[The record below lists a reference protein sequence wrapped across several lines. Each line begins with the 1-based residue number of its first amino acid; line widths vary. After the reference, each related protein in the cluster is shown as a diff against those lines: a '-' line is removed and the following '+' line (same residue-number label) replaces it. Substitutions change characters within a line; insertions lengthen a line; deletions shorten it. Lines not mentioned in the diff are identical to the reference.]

1 MAGLLISVTN
11 ADEAE
16 LALAGGADVIDVK
29 QPRRGALGAPSPRS
43 LAAVSHVVGGRV
55 PLSVALGEL
64 SESVDRLSLLKT
76 TGLVFAKV
84 GLAQV
89 GADWR
94 EQWTSLA
101 AQYPA
106 SVHSVAVAYA
116 DHGRARSPCPR
127 DVLGMT
133 ERLECK
139 ALLIDTYV
147 KCDRGLLDFMS
158 LSELH
163 DLVGQAQESGLL
175 AVLAGSLDRVSISR
189 VLDVGPDYVA
199 VRGAACRG
207 GRQGRLDLQ
216 RVRGLAGTVHAG
228 QGSSVDRAVT
238 GSVIDLWARQQRASK
253 GLSG

>member
-11 ADEAE
+11 ADEAG

-29 QPRRGALGAPSPRS
+29 QPRRGALGAPSLRA

-84 GLAQV
+84 GLAHA
-89 GADWR
+89 GAEWC
-94 EQWTSLA
+94 EQWTSLV

-106 SVHSVAVAYA
+106 SVQPVAVAYA
-116 DHGRARSPCPR
+116 DHGTARSPCPR
-127 DVLGMT
+127 DVLGMA
-133 ERLECK
+133 ERLQCK
-139 ALLIDTYV
+139 ALLIDTYG
-147 KCDRGLLDFMS
+147 KDCGGLLDFMS
-158 LSELH
+158 VGELH
-163 DLVGQAQESGLL
+163 DLVGQAQDGGLL
-175 AVLAGSLDRVSISR
+175 AVVAGSLDRVSISR

-216 RVRGLAGTVHAG
+216 RVRGLAGTLHAARALEA
-228 QGSSVDRAVT
+228 DRAVR
-238 GSVIDLWARQQRASK
+238 GSVSDLWER
-253 GLSG
+253 